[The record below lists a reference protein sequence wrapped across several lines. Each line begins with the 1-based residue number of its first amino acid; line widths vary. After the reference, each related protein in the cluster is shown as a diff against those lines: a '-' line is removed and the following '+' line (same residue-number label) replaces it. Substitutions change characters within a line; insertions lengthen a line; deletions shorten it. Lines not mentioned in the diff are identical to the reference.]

1 MKNGVI
7 EFRKIILLGGVM
19 ILALIIAGAVTSA
32 DTYAA
37 TYPTATGTVSVS
49 SATVRASYSTS
60 SKIIKTLARG
70 KQVSVSSEK
79 YTSKTSRA
87 AGYRWFY
94 VPAYKG
100 YIRSDMVTIKY
111 QTVSA
116 VTTAAVSVRYGPGES
131 FRKCF
136 SFAKGKTVTVVL
148 KAYNA
153 YGNRWLK
160 IRYNG
165 RYYYVYTAGIRL
177 GTTAVAT
184 TSAAASKY
192 PTATGT
198 VKASSATIRSSYSTS
213 SKARNYLSKGKT
225 VSISSEKYTS
235 RTSRAARYRWFYVPA
250 YKGYIRSD
258 MVSVKYQT
266 VSAVTTTGVSVRYGP
281 GTAFKKCYSFAKGRQ
296 VTVVLKAYNKY
307 KNLWYKIK
315 YDGRYYY
322 IHSSYLKLGTTSGSG
337 SGSTGGNTTT
347 STTDYGQYLINQGF
361 PSSYTAKLTELHN
374 AHPNWVFKPVKTNLD
389 WYQAVSN
396 MTSNSGANTI
406 YTSYA
411 PSYRSTLQ
419 GCYNYLTD
427 KYYGKDGSYFV
438 AASTKA
444 VRYYMDPRNWLDETN
459 VFMFEDQSY
468 KPSYQTIGL
477 VQKIIQSNTTLYNNA
492 GDFITAGSKY
502 NISPVYLAA
511 KAYTELGTT
520 TYTISGTKIM
530 VNGTAT
536 PAYNVYNIGAA
547 DSAAGNAAYNG
558 LVYAVS
564 GTTYGRP
571 WNTLTKAIVGGAGY
585 IASNFISNNQ
595 NSRYLEHFNVMN
607 GLSNVGTHVYM
618 TAVYAPK
625 SQAYA
630 TVNQYKDFDIMGQ
643 PFEFYI
649 PVYNNMPAGTYGQ
662 PSTSYSKD
670 NNMYLKTLQV
680 KYGSSTYT
688 PVSSSAMNF
697 NTSFSK
703 TVSNS
708 VSSITIDAVKAST
721 TAATVT
727 GTGTR
732 SLKVGTN
739 VFYVKCTSSS
749 GTYYRDY
756 KITITR
762 SAN

>member
-1 MKNGVI
+1 ML
-7 EFRKIILLGGVM
+7 FR
-19 ILALIIAGAVTSA
+19 S
-32 DTYAA
+32 
-37 TYPTATGTVSVS
+37 
-49 SATVRASYSTS
+49 
-60 SKIIKTLARG
+60 
-70 KQVSVSSEK
+70 
-79 YTSKTSRA
+79 
-87 AGYRWFY
+87 

-116 VTTAAVSVRYGPGES
+116 VTTTAVSVRYGPGIS
-131 FRKCF
+131 FSKSY
-136 SFAKGKTVTVVL
+136 SFAKGKQVTVVL
-148 KAYNA
+148 KAYNTYA
-153 YGNRWLK
+153 NRWYK

-165 RYYYVYTAGIRL
+165 RYYYIYSGGLKL
-177 GTTAVAT
+177 GTT
-184 TSAAASKY
+184 SLAAASSTSTTY
-192 PTATGT
+192 PKATGT
-198 VKASSATIRSSYSTS
+198 VKVSSATIRSTYSTS
-213 SKARNYLSKGKT
+213 SKARKVLSRGKT
-225 VSISSEKYTS
+225 VYISSEKFTS
-235 RTSRAARYRWFYVPA
+235 STSRASRYRWFYVPA

-266 VSAVTTTGVSVRYGP
+266 VSAVTTSGVSVRYGP
-281 GTAFKKCYSFAKGRQ
+281 GIAFKKCYSFAKGKQ

-307 KNLWYKIK
+307 KNRWYKIR
-315 YDGRYYY
+315 YGGRYYY
-322 IHSSYLKLGTTSGSG
+322 IYSSYLKLGATTGSD
-337 SGSTGGNTTT
+337 SGSTSSNSTV

-361 PSSYTAKLTELHN
+361 PSSYVSKLTALHS

-389 WYQAVSN
+389 WYQAVSK
-396 MTSNSGANTI
+396 MTANSGANTI

-411 PSYRSTLQ
+411 PSYRSTLK
-419 GCYNYLTD
+419 GCYNYLTNS
-427 KYYGKDGSYFV
+427 YYGKDGSYFV

-459 VFMFEDQSY
+459 IFMFEDQSY
-468 KPSYQTIGL
+468 HSSYQTLAL
-477 VQKIIQSNTTLYNNA
+477 VQKIIQPNTTLYDNA
-492 GDFITAGSKY
+492 DDFVTAGAKY

-511 KAYTELGTT
+511 KAYSELGTT
-520 TYTISGTKIM
+520 TYTISGKSIT
-530 VNGTAT
+530 VNGVTY

-585 IASNFISNNQ
+585 ISSNFISNNQ

-607 GLSNVGTHVYM
+607 GLSYVGTHVYM

-625 SQAYA
+625 SQAYSTA
-630 TVNQYKDFDIMGQ
+630 NQYKDFDIMGQ

-649 PVYNNMPAGTYGQ
+649 PVYNNMPSGTYGQ
-662 PSTSYSKD
+662 PSTSFSKD

-708 VSSITIDAVKAST
+708 VSSITINATKAST

-727 GTGTR
+727 GTGTK

-749 GTYYRDY
+749 GTYYRNY

-762 SAN
+762 SAS